1 MCAVVPFQFPYPML
15 CPLYGKTLVK
25 KPVTGPVE
33 TVYSGAQQTLSP
45 KCLETK
51 NPTNVGLDGFTK

>member
-1 MCAVVPFQFPYPML
+1 MSAAVSFQHPYPMF

-33 TVYSGAQQTLSP
+33 TVYYS
-45 KCLETK
+45 TK
-51 NPTNVGLDGFTK
+51 IE